1 MTLASRPMTAL
12 ALVTLLSACS
22 GGLDFDLRDGLGG
35 GVDTSD
41 AALKAVGNRPDP
53 DDRGIIS
60 YPGYQVAVAK
70 RGDTLSDVAARVGLP
85 ADELGRYNG
94 IRPNDP
100 LRRGEIV
107 ALPRRVAEPSP
118 ATGATT
124 TGPIRPPSD
133 VDVTTLASNAID
145 GAPDTARRDGSA
157 PTGVEPV
164 RHKVARGE
172 TAFTIARLY
181 NVSPRALS
189 EWNALDKDFAIR
201 EGQFLLIPVTSPS
214 APRTIV
220 EPAAT
225 PPGEGSVTPIPPS
238 AATPLPDVT
247 PEARTAAKP
256 DPKPADPVADIG
268 QSKKKA
274 TGGGMV
280 MPVSGSII
288 REYNPGTNPGIDISA
303 SPGTPVAAAAA
314 GSVISVSK
322 KTDGA
327 SFIIVRHADNVN
339 TVYLNVA
346 DIGVAVGDSVSRGQQ
361 IARVAPGDVGFLHFE
376 VRQGLDSADPMAYLQ

>member
-12 ALVTLLSACS
+12 ALVALLSACS
-22 GGLDFDLRDGLGG
+22 DGLDFDLRGGIGG
-35 GVDTSD
+35 GVDTTD
-41 AALKAVGNRPDP
+41 AALKATTARPEP
-53 DDRGIIS
+53 DNRGIIS
-60 YPGYQVAVAK
+60 YPSYQVAVAQ
-70 RGDTLSDVAARVGLP
+70 RGDTLADVAARIGLP

-100 LRRGEIV
+100 LRRGEII

-124 TGPIRPPSD
+124 TGPIRSPSS

-145 GAPDTARRDGSA
+145 GAPDTSRRTADPQA
-157 PTGVEPV
+157 GVEPV

-181 NVSPRALS
+181 QVSPRALS
-189 EWNALDKDFAIR
+189 EWNGLDKDFSIR
-201 EGQFLLIPVTSPS
+201 EGQYLLIPVAKPTE
-214 APRTIV
+214 PRRS
-220 EPAAT
+220 EPATT
-225 PPGEGSVTPIPPS
+225 PPGSGSPTPVPPS
-238 AATPLPDVT
+238 AAAPLPAET
-247 PEARTAAKP
+247 
-256 DPKPADPVADIG
+256 PKPRSADPATKPEKPVADIG
-268 QSKKKA
+268 QNKA
-274 TGGGMV
+274 KAKGSMT

-288 REYNPGTNPGIDISA
+288 REYNPGSNPGIDISA

-322 KTDGA
+322 KTNGS
-327 SFIIVRHADNVN
+327 SFIIVRHPDNVN

-346 DIGVAVGDSVSRGQQ
+346 DISVSVGDSVSRGQQ
-361 IARVAPGDVGFLHFE
+361 IARVAPGEVGFLHFE
-376 VRQGLDSADPMAYLQ
+376 VRQGLDSADPMSYLR

>member
-1 MTLASRPMTAL
+1 MTSASRPMTAL
-12 ALVTLLSACS
+12 ALVALLSACS
-22 GGLDFDLRDGLGG
+22 DGLDFDLRGGIGG
-35 GVDTSD
+35 GVDTTD
-41 AALKAVGNRPDP
+41 AALKATTARPEP

-60 YPGYQVAVAK
+60 YPSYQVAVAQ
-70 RGDTLSDVAARVGLP
+70 RGDTLADVAARIGLP

-100 LRRGEIV
+100 LRRGEII

-124 TGPIRPPSD
+124 TGPIRPPSS

-145 GAPDTARRDGSA
+145 GAPDTSRRSA
-157 PTGVEPV
+157 DPQTGVEPV

-189 EWNALDKDFAIR
+189 EWNGLDRDFAIR
-201 EGQFLLIPVTSPS
+201 EGQYLLIPVAKPTQPRSS
-214 APRTIV
+214 APAT
-220 EPAAT
+220 T
-225 PPGEGSVTPIPPS
+225 PPGSGSPTPVPPS
-238 AATPLPDVT
+238 AAAPLPAET
-247 PEARTAAKP
+247 
-256 DPKPADPVADIG
+256 PKPRGTADPTPKPEEPVADIG
-268 QSKKKA
+268 QNKA
-274 TGGGMV
+274 KAKGSMT

-288 REYNPGTNPGIDISA
+288 REYNPGSNPGIDISA
-303 SPGTPVAAAAA
+303 SPGTPVSAAAA

-322 KTDGA
+322 KTNGS
-327 SFIIVRHADNVN
+327 SFIIVRHPDNVN

-346 DIGVAVGDSVSRGQQ
+346 DISVNVGDSVSRGQQ
-361 IARVAPGDVGFLHFE
+361 IARVAPGEVGFLHFE
-376 VRQGLDSADPMAYLQ
+376 VRQGLDSADPMSYLR

>member
-1 MTLASRPMTAL
+1 MTLGFRPMTAL
-12 ALVTLLSACS
+12 ALIALLSACS
-22 GGLDFDLRDGLGG
+22 DGLDFDLRGGIGG
-35 GVDTSD
+35 GVDTTD
-41 AALKAVGNRPDP
+41 AALKATATRPEP
-53 DDRGIIS
+53 DDRGVLS
-60 YPGYQVAVAK
+60 YPSYQVAVAK
-70 RGDTLSDVAARVGLP
+70 RGDTLADVAARVGLP
-85 ADELGRYNG
+85 ADELGKYNG
-94 IRPNDP
+94 IKPGDA

-118 ATGATT
+118 ATGADT
-124 TGPIRPPSD
+124 TGPIRPPSG
-133 VDVTTLASNAID
+133 VDVTTLASNAINK
-145 GAPDTARRDGSA
+145 APDTARRSGAA

-201 EGQFLLIPVTSPS
+201 EGQFLLIPVTAPT
-214 APRTIV
+214 APRTSGRDTTA
-220 EPAAT
+220 PGAGSLT
-225 PPGEGSVTPIPPS
+225 PVPPS
-238 AATPLPDVT
+238 AATPLPAET

-256 DPKPADPVADIG
+256 DPKPEKPVADIG
-268 QSKKKA
+268 QTKA
-274 TGGGMV
+274 KAGGTMS

-303 SPGTPVAAAAA
+303 SPGTPVSAAAS

-346 DIGVAVGDSVSRGQQ
+346 DIGVNVGDSVSRGQQ

-376 VRQGLDSADPMAYLQ
+376 VRQGLDSTDPMSYLR